1 MTNEATQ
8 GGLFVQSGLAHLFPY
23 SSIAT
28 SKKKKNCVVSGK
40 WETSKEKK
48 KEKKADELVR

>member
-28 SKKKKNCVVSGK
+28 SKKKNCVVSGK